1 MTPVTLSLKQSETR
15 RHSSGI
21 PSRSNSSTRDPGLV
35 VDLPIHS
42 DTFPPPIASSVDVSE
57 EDEEGSPFRVCL
69 AGRAGRGGRRDR
81 AEVEPKGKR
90 RRNESRSRIVVVVHP
105 IMRLAR
111 QRFSMPQIIP
121 FSLYMGGSH
130 YRAEQ
135 GRWHEGG
142 GTREG

>member
-15 RHSSGI
+15 RHSNGI

-69 AGRAGRGGRRDR
+69 AGRPGRGGRRDR
-81 AEVEPKGKR
+81 AEREATSKREPLQNRGSR
-90 RRNESRSRIVVVVHP
+90 ASDNE
-105 IMRLAR
+105 AR
-111 QRFSMPQIIP
+111 AAKIFDPVPQIIP